1 MEKMRD
7 LMRPLV
13 LSLVVVL
20 VALARIGTAEE
31 IRMQTDIGKEKITVR
46 WGAEQLIKVSG

>member
-1 MEKMRD
+1 
-7 LMRPLV
+7 MRPLV

-20 VALARIGTAEE
+20 VALARIGTGEE
-31 IRMQTDIGKEKITVR
+31 IRMQTDVGKDKIPVL